1 VQTVVLTGT
10 ASPLGQRVGALL
22 SCDRDVVRVVAVG
35 DEVVGLS
42 TELKRD
48 FEGADV
54 LVHLHESAAATRNVL
69 EAAGAA
75 GVAHVVLLSSATVYG
90 ASPANPVPLTE
101 AAPLR
106 PNPGVR
112 LAVEAAE
119 RERLAAEWRDL
130 HPGATVSV
138 LRAAAQVAE
147 DGDDW
152 LERALRAAGRGA
164 PAAADPPTQFVHVD
178 DLAAAVDL
186 ARRRRLD
193 GPYNVAPDGWLDG
206 EARRALAGVPRVRV
220 PERVRR
226 LADWR
231 WRLGLAKVPPALV
244 AYARH
249 PWVVANGKLRAEGW
263 QPAFS
268 NEEAFVAGHPPTP
281 WATVSPHRRQQLA
294 FGAVAA
300 GAVAAAGTAAV
311 VTQAIRRRQRQ
322 RRT

>member
-10 ASPLGQRVGALL
+10 GSELGHRVRALL
-22 SCDRDVVRVVAVG
+22 GNDPDVDRVVAVG
-35 DEVVGLS
+35 DDALDRGP
-42 TELKRD
+42 ELKRD
-48 FEGADV
+48 LDGANV
-54 LVHLHESAAATRNVL
+54 LIHLHDDPAATRTVL

-75 GVAHVVLLSSATVYG
+75 GLGHVVLLSSATVYG
-90 ASPANPVPLTE
+90 ASPANAVPLTE
-101 AAPLR
+101 EAPLR

-119 RERLAAEWRDL
+119 RERLAAEWRDV
-130 HPGATVSV
+130 HPGGTVSV

-164 PAAADPPTQFVHVD
+164 PAADDPPTQFVHVD
-178 DLAAAVDL
+178 DLAAAVDV
-186 ARRRRLD
+186 ARRERLD
-193 GPYNVAPDGWLDG
+193 GAYNVAPDGWLDG
-206 EARRALAGVPRVRV
+206 EARRALAGGPRIRL

-226 LADWR
+226 LADLR
-231 WRLGLAKVPPALV
+231 WRLGLAEVPPALV

-249 PWVVANGKLRAEGW
+249 PWVVANGKLRGEGW
-263 QPAFS
+263 QPSYS
-268 NEEAFVAGHPPTP
+268 NEEAYIAGHPPAP

-311 VTQAIRRRQRQ
+311 AAWAIRRRRL
-322 RRT
+322 R